1 MSIKEVEKVPNFKNK
16 SYNEMIREDF
26 AEAIK
31 KHIKT
36 FEFEGDYNYKTLAVS
51 AREQARKLFSPIFR
65 KASREVCKILEAE
78 FGRTIYVFDWDYRD
92 KYICISSR
100 KMDDRIHVYA
110 TIDYEFADNLQ
121 NILLEDVRASE
132 KRRNTEA
139 KLLKERGK

>member
-1 MSIKEVEKVPNFKNK
+1 MSIKVIDEIPNLKSK

-31 KHIKT
+31 NHVKT
-36 FEFEGDYNYKTLAVS
+36 FEFEGEYNYKTLAVS

-78 FGRTIYVFDWDYRD
+78 FGRTIYIFDWDYRD

-110 TIDYEFADNLQ
+110 TINYEFADNLQ
-121 NILLEDVRASE
+121 NILLEDVRAE
-132 KRRNTEA
+132 QKRKN
-139 KLLKERGK
+139 KEREVRNGSRN